1 MQLDS
6 LAVIRDRDRED
17 ALGVIADS
25 YKQLSFNARIHNDNS
40 SKAFKPQNAV
50 LSGMGGSA
58 LAGLMAVRWLRHDYH
73 LAIPFEISREY
84 TLPEYVDS
92 HSLAI
97 IFSVSGNTEE
107 TLSSLDDALAKQ
119 AHVVIVTSGGKLLE
133 RAQKENLPYI
143 QLDKISQPRYGIFM
157 HLRAIAKVFEECRLL
172 TGAYSELASTQD
184 NVSNFARK
192 LTAVVP
198 VERNAAKQLALN
210 CVGKTVLTYASSWF
224 YPLAYKWKTSFNE
237 NAKNTIWCNE
247 FPEFNHNEFIGWTS
261 HPIEKPFA
269 VINLRSNLDSGRVN
283 QRFDLSERLLSG
295 NRPHAINIELEGTS
309 FIEQMICGAILGDF
323 SSIYLG
329 ILNGVDPTPVPL
341 VERFKKELD

>member
-6 LAVIRDRDRED
+6 LAVIRQRDRED
-17 ALGVIADS
+17 ALGVIIHS
-25 YKQLSFNARIHNDNS
+25 YEQLSFDAVIHNDHA
-40 SKAFKPQNAV
+40 SKITPQNVV

-58 LAGLMAVRWLRHDYH
+58 LAGLMAIRWFRHDYN
-73 LAIPFEISREY
+73 LAVPFEVSREY
-84 TLPEYVDS
+84 TVPEYVNK
-92 HSLAI
+92 HSLVI
-97 IFSVSGNTEE
+97 VFSVSGNTEE
-107 TLSSLDDALAKQ
+107 TLSSLDDALEKG
-119 AHVVIVTSGGKLLE
+119 AHVIVVTSGGKLLE
-133 RAQKENLPYI
+133 RAQRDNLPYI

-157 HLRAIAKVFEECRLL
+157 HLRAIAKIFEDHKLL
-172 TGAYSELASTQD
+172 SGAYAELANTQEF
-184 NVSNFARK
+184 VKNFASK
-192 LTAVVP
+192 LAAVVP
-198 VERNAAKQLALN
+198 AKRNTAKQLALN
-210 CVGKTVLTYASSWF
+210 CVGKTVLVYASSWF

-269 VINLRSNLDSGRVN
+269 VINLRSNLDSARVN

-295 NRPHAINIELEGTS
+295 NRPHANNVDLAGSS
-309 FIEQMICGAILGDF
+309 FIQQMICGAILGDC

-341 VERFKKELD
+341 VERFKKELG